1 MWIGCLAASWVRA
14 GSLFY
19 LSIRRETNIVRRYG
33 IRTQATLD
41 HCPVKT
47 YLHFPPI
54 PFPIKS
60 VRAHLFDTSAK
71 IFSVL
76 PSGNEQRRGKAFPPP
91 FNAIPFP
98 LVRRA
103 MNDCLLVE
111 HMPTK
116 KEFHV
121 AITLSVKKL
130 YFDDAS
136 STSVCRLESLRIA

>member
-14 GSLFY
+14 GALFY

-47 YLHFPPI
+47 YLHFSAI

-60 VRAHLFDTSAK
+60 VRAHLFDTSSK
-71 IFSVL
+71 IFFSPL

-91 FNAIPFP
+91 PNTYSLPFFGTITIFRPRRGRRRGTLRCGGGLREKFLRADYRCQTSSVP
-98 LVRRA
+98 L
-103 MNDCLLVE
+103 
-111 HMPTK
+111 
-116 KEFHV
+116 F
-121 AITLSVKKL
+121 L
-130 YFDDAS
+130 YSA
-136 STSVCRLESLRIA
+136 